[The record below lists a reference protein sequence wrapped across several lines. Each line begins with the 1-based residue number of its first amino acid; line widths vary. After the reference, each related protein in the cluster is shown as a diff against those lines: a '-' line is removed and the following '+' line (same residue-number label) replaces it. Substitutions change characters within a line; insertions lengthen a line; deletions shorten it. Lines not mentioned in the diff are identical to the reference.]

1 MDAFY
6 LLLIAEF
13 ALILLVL
20 TILFRV
26 RAGKYRKLYEKALN
40 KTADSGS
47 SEDLT
52 EAGKGK
58 DRLAA
63 GRGQDSAKGGEEDD
77 LSEGTGED
85 DASLKGKVRKLNRIV
100 NFQKNK
106 IVDLMGYKDMM
117 ESVGKR
123 LTSIHQSN
131 EELND
136 KIKTLAESSDH
147 QEDFTL
153 HLASFE
159 KNNNELSSFI
169 RVLDK
174 DNKSL
179 SDKFGTWE
187 IALKDL
193 WEQAESGEGVDE
205 GMYTEAVEEKEEL
218 VSKLKDFEEKLQEK
232 VNILGEMQ
240 KQYDDLETEYM
251 VLYRQQQ
258 AAEGKQV

>member
-1 MDAFY
+1 MKINIDVFY
-6 LLLIAEF
+6 LLLLSEF
-13 ALILLVL
+13 ALIMLVL
-20 TILFRV
+20 TIFFRV
-26 RAGKYRKLYEKALN
+26 RAGRYRKLYEKALK
-40 KTADSGS
+40 KTVDAGS
-47 SEDLT
+47 SDERP
-52 EAGKGK
+52 EA
-58 DRLAA
+58 
-63 GRGQDSAKGGEEDD
+63 DSAKELTAGGEEDD
-77 LSEGTGED
+77 IQGSMDGTGED

-106 IVDLMGYKDMM
+106 ILDLMGYKDMM
-117 ESVGKR
+117 ESVGKK
-123 LTSIHQSN
+123 LSSIQQSN

-159 KNNNELSSFI
+159 QNNNELSSFI
-169 RVLDK
+169 RVLER
-174 DNKSL
+174 DNQTL
-179 SDKFGTWE
+179 SEKFSAWE
-187 IALKDL
+187 AALKDL

-232 VNILGEMQ
+232 VNMLGEMQ

-258 AAEGKQV
+258 AAEGKSA